1 MELNQCE
8 NPSSDAQ
15 RGKAISSP
23 FGAWQNKVVCVEIW
37 VLHLSMTFA
46 TDSKSD
52 LDGWTFKTSSGR
64 FGQNIHHTPHKY
76 QLSITQIEYFSVPH
90 GLIFILISTI

>member
-15 RGKAISSP
+15 RGKSISRL
-23 FGAWQNKVVCVEIW
+23 FGAWKNKVVCVEIW
-37 VLHLSMTFA
+37 VLHLSMTLA

-52 LDGWTFKTSSGR
+52 LDGLTDRETSRFLLAQIDCTFKKSSG
-64 FGQNIHHTPHKY
+64 
-76 QLSITQIEYFSVPH
+76 
-90 GLIFILISTI
+90 